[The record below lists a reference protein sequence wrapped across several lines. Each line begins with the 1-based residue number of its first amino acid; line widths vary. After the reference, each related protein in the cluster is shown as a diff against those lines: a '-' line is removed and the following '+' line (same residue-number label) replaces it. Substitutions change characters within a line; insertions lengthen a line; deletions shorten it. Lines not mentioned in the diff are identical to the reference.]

1 MKPSQY
7 LLLLLSLLWTEG
19 FFGKETSHDNKRAQE
34 ETARSANIGIKSQD
48 IAITATGKSIINKDQ
63 DSGGSIKP
71 AANLF
76 DELPEVLQE
85 EQHLTDTALDYSSKL
100 SPLDQRLVKQFD
112 SVTSR
117 KNGDSPSRATSST
130 DAREEENNGNRNNR
144 NLVEQ
149 VANDETGRN
158 DEFNPIRD
166 LKQDISTL
174 RNGRLDKDFYSQIS
188 QIEGDQPTP
197 SYVGKLSAMY
207 DKNPMPEYS
216 YKESFSDFSSDS
228 GGQDKYNKFNPFEMP
243 KDPSET
249 PTSEFDQDD
258 REKELFQDF
267 SKNEHSSS
275 DKSDLFSKIG
285 KEVFLDYLNKQ
296 NASQSLENL
305 KKEFL
310 KKIMAGNSIHRE
322 SGSEPFLVNK
332 LTATTSPVPFHFPTL
347 PSQSNRLASGRISS
361 SEALP
366 TKTQQITGSLSVPN
380 GISLG
385 VKGNVFQDEQHIPT
399 RMITDEQLPTV
410 RQQSPTNAEMS
421 NNLKNFET
429 NSDKTALT
437 NLPQSDVENS
447 ENKQFVTLKISGAG
461 RAVSF
466 RAGTS
471 NDGSL
476 LLKIPGNITL
486 VDSNVNKDIPG
497 ETTSSHEENDK
508 FRTEMASNDDQIDD
522 YLSKSQENL
531 FQEFANKEKMIKGKM
546 DNSNKE
552 LQGWQILGKTN
563 AKINQD
569 TTGHNFA
576 SNTLQD
582 DHVVASSVT
591 PTQGVGKS
599 PPSKLLSPGLKI
611 HQNVE
616 NNNILSL
623 KSFLT
628 PSKFL
633 EASPVNRAS
642 LDYGT
647 DHISVNSPFNRRVSQ
662 APLDNPWSPC
672 SVTCGQGIQA
682 RARLCEGTQCKGYR
696 TESKACFMQTCPE
709 QIGRAGLRLHNKF
722 RAWHNSPPL
731 KWSSS
736 LAAKAQRIAQE
747 MAGDPIHLADLEA
760 ANSGINI
767 ASLKQ
772 DYDIAA
778 EKATAQWYSE
788 IKSYNFGKPRIRN
801 ANRHFTQLIWRDS
814 KKIGIGEAKSSDG
827 RHTYVVALYD
837 PPGNIRMRE
846 RSNIGLPKSRN

>member
-19 FFGKETSHDNKRAQE
+19 FFGKETSHENKRAQE

-48 IAITATGKSIINKDQ
+48 IAITATGKSVINKDQ

-117 KNGDSPSRATSST
+117 KNGDSSSRATSST

-310 KKIMAGNSIHRE
+310 KKIMAGNSIHKE

-410 RQQSPTNAEMS
+410 RQQSPTDAEMS

-461 RAVSF
+461 RPVSF

-531 FQEFANKEKMIKGKM
+531 FQEFAKKEKMIKGKM

-591 PTQGVGKS
+591 PTQGRALNGLYILPTAIHELSELAPAKYHELSRVSFAGVGKS

-662 APLDNPWSPC
+662 
-672 SVTCGQGIQA
+672 
-682 RARLCEGTQCKGYR
+682 
-696 TESKACFMQTCPE
+696 E

-801 ANRHFTQLIWRDS
+801 SNRHFTQLIWRDS

-846 RSNIGLPKSRN
+846 RSNIRLPKSRN